1 MATMTWLHLSD
12 LHFRTGEGHTWDED
26 IVLRALL
33 DDVREH
39 VRKGLVPDLI
49 LVSGDVAFS
58 GAPAEYALARAF
70 FDDLLAATRLP
81 REQLF
86 AVPGNHDVDRKRIG
100 IVAKKMGPTLT
111 TRDAVNDV
119 LADADARQAFMRRFE
134 GYSAFLADHLGHMP
148 FDDEDYFYVSHL
160 DLAGC
165 RLAVLGLNS
174 AWRAQGGDGDRG
186 HLALGERQ
194 VRKALDA
201 ARGAD
206 LRLAVLHHPFD
217 WLGDF
222 DREDCEAL
230 LTRECDFVLH
240 GHLHR
245 TGLTLQQTP
254 DAKAMI
260 VAAGAGYETRRSHN
274 SYNLVQLDPET
285 GQGAVHLRAWSDR
298 AGGFWAKDVLSYR
311 NVPDGVY
318 RFSLVDSAARVES
331 PPPGPKPAPDPA
343 VRPFIE
349 ATEALQSRLYNVLK
363 RGGLGALRRESPSG
377 EYAADMVYLVAR
389 YFGWERLLRKGAYG
403 SDEEVITTTERIRD
417 AFATGQ
423 FRSGVFAV
431 FRAKQE
437 AIGQLVVRRVPGA
450 AGAEYEALSLYAFQE
465 RLASPPLSAE
475 RWIQETL
482 AALKETRSIVHLEG
496 RERLVAVQDALVD
509 LLEYLEGREGYSVFP
524 GKRKK
529 ASSTAPPGAAAGGAA
544 GEPPASAPAHPGDTG
559 SSQTAT
565 AEGGNTAAAG
575 RGVAQA
581 GDGNVAISGDV
592 QGSVTIIQDGGR
604 ATEAAPAAAAGAE
617 PGGYDLAA
625 VRDLLLAAFTAPTLR
640 RLFLYTGNT
649 ELGALS
655 QEFSP
660 TDGLTAMV
668 DRTVEFCLTRGLL
681 PDLLEEVKGANAR
694 QYGRF
699 AHQLR
704 AKE

>member
-1 MATMTWLHLSD
+1 MPTMTWLHLSD

-26 IVLRALL
+26 VVLRALL

-39 VRKGLVPDLI
+39 VRKGLAPDLI
-49 LVSGDVAFS
+49 LVSGDIAFS

-70 FDDLLAATRLP
+70 FDELLAATRLS
-81 REQLF
+81 RQQLF
-86 AVPGNHDVDRKRIG
+86 PVPGNHDVDRKRIG
-100 IVAKKMGPTLT
+100 LIAKEMGPKLT
-111 TRDAVNDV
+111 TREAVNDV
-119 LADADARQAFMRRFE
+119 LADSDARRAFMRRFA
-134 GYSAFLADHLGHMP
+134 GYRAFVADHLGHIP
-148 FDDEDYFYVSHL
+148 FDDEDYFFVSHL

-174 AWRAQGGDGDRG
+174 AWRAQGGDEDRG
-186 HLALGERQ
+186 RLALGERQ

-201 ARGAD
+201 TRGAD
-206 LRLAVLHHPFD
+206 LRLAVLHHPFE
-217 WLGDF
+217 WLSDF
-222 DREDCEAL
+222 DREDGEAL
-230 LTRECDFVLH
+230 LARECDFVLH

-254 DAKAMI
+254 DARAMI

-274 SYNLVQLDPET
+274 SYNLVQLDPGT

-318 RFSLVDSAARVES
+318 RFSLADSAAHVAA
-331 PPPGPKPAPDPA
+331 PPPGPRPAPDPA

-349 ATEALQSRLYNVLK
+349 AAEALQSRLYNVLK

-403 SDEEVITTTERIRD
+403 SDEEVITATERIRD
-417 AFATGQ
+417 VFATGQ
-423 FRSGVFAV
+423 FMSGVFEV

-450 AGAEYEALSLYAFQE
+450 AGAEYEALSLYDFQE
-465 RLASPPLSAE
+465 RLASPPLSTE

-482 AALKETRSIVHLEG
+482 AALKETRSIARLEG

-509 LLEYLEGREGYSVFP
+509 LLEHLEGREGYSLFP
-524 GKRKK
+524 GTRKK

-544 GEPPASAPAHPGDTG
+544 GEPPAAPPAHPRDAG
-559 SSQTAT
+559 SGQAAT
-565 AEGGNTAAAG
+565 AERGGAAATG
-575 RGVAQA
+575 RGVAQT
-581 GDGNVAISGDV
+581 GNGNVAISGDV
-592 QGSVTIIQDGGR
+592 QESVTIVQGGGR
-604 ATEAAPAAAAGAE
+604 ATEAVAPSPPGVE

-625 VRDLLLAAFTAPTLR
+625 VRDLLLAAFTARELR
-640 RLFLYTGNT
+640 QLFLYTGNA
-649 ELGALS
+649 ELRALS
-655 QEFSP
+655 REFSP
-660 TDGLTAMV
+660 HDGLTAMV

-681 PDLLEEVKGANAR
+681 PDLLEEVKGANAH

-699 AHQLR
+699 AHRLR